1 MSSIVIDSNVLI
13 DVMNGCGDYAA
24 TLGKADEVLVP
35 LIVLGELHAG
45 FSDSKADHAKRRAV
59 ERFLEIPSVR
69 TVTLTEET
77 VGFYASGRRQ
87 LKRAGRRFRRMTFG
101 LRHRRWNT
109 AQRSAPAT
117 PISKPWPICGSCRR
131 ARDLTPTSFRILHSA
146 LTSRPFSP
154 MLFT

>member
-13 DVMNGCGDYAA
+13 DVINGCGDYAD

-45 FSDSKADHAKRRAV
+45 FSDTRSDHAKRRAV

-77 VGFYASGRRQ
+77 VGFYASVRRQ
-87 LKRAGRRFRRMTFG
+87 LKRAG
-101 LRHRRWNT
+101 
-109 AQRSAPAT
+109 T
-117 PISKPWPICGSCRR
+117 PIPQNDIWIAAQTLEHGAALCT
-131 ARDLTPTSFRILHSA
+131 RDTDFKAVANLRLVPEGE
-146 LTSRPFSP
+146 P
-154 MLFT
+154 

>member
-45 FSDSKADHAKRRAV
+45 FSDSKADRAKRRAV

-77 VGFYASGRRQ
+77 VSFYASVRRQ
-87 LKRAGRRFRRMTFG
+87 LKRAG
-101 LRHRRWNT
+101 
-109 AQRSAPAT
+109 T
-117 PISKPWPICGSCRR
+117 PIPQNDIWIAAQTLEHGAALCT
-131 ARDLTPTSFRILHSA
+131 RDADFKAVANLRLVPDG
-146 LTSRPFSP
+146 
-154 MLFT
+154 